1 MANVQIPNLPAVAA
15 LSGEELFE
23 GVQAGTSVKISLG
36 QVIAAT
42 RTGTPTTIPLPI
54 SAGGT
59 GASTAPNARTNLGLG
74 TTSSVTFADLTL
86 KSDGAQT
93 LVFRADNTRYAAL
106 GDTGSADDGGVILY
120 DAAGALQSFIRAQ
133 GNSYVQGGNF
143 GIGTDTPTV
152 KLAIRDDGAQA
163 VIYRADNTRYAAL
176 GDTGATDDGGVF
188 LYDTAGALQ
197 SVIRAQSNSY
207 VQGGNFGIGKSNPSV
222 ALDVVGAANFTG
234 NLTLDSTGPAIV
246 FMESDTANQDGRIR
260 VSAGDMR
267 FETLT
272 DAGALVQENMIVT
285 STGNVGIGVASPV
298 EPLHV
303 QGTIRSNVTANG
315 DFNFQATTTG
325 GGGYKIYVDDATIAN
340 PVWLL
345 ESNSGEAQSFSIG
358 GSERMRIGSD
368 GNVGIGA
375 TNPSVKL
382 AVKDTGAQVVVYRAD
397 DTRYAALGDT
407 GATDDGGVI
416 LYDTA
421 GALTSV
427 IRSQGNSYVQGGNFG
442 IGNNNPS
449 VALDVTGSIASTGSI
464 LSSGTAGIGYATGAG
479 IAVTQGTSRTTSP
492 PTTGA
497 DSCGAITVFTAVA
510 VVGTYFSFTV
520 PNTGIA
526 ATDTVVLSV
535 RGGSN
540 TYVANC
546 SQIIAATSFR
556 VTMVSVAGT
565 ASDAPIV
572 NFTIIKGVSA

>member
-74 TTSSVTFADLTL
+74 TMSTQDASAVAITGGSINGTPVGASSASTIAGTTGAFSGNLTV
-86 KSDGAQT
+86 DTDT
-93 LVFRADNTRYAAL
+93 LFV
-106 GDTGSADDGGVILY
+106 
-120 DAAGALQSFIRAQ
+120 DAAT
-133 GNSYVQGGNF
+133 NNV
-143 GIGTDTPTV
+143 GIGISTPTV

-497 DSCGAITVFTAVA
+497 DPCGAITVFTAVA

-526 ATDTVVLSV
+526 VTDTVVLSV